1 MTKGV
6 NYPKGLLKWADERG
20 VQNVL
25 DGLDKLYAAYHE
37 ERYRASVL
45 LRQKAAFEKKFYP

>member
-6 NYPKGLLKWADERG
+6 NYPKGLLAWADEKG
-20 VQNVL
+20 IQNVL
-25 DGLDKLYAAYHE
+25 DGLDKLYVAYHE

-45 LRQKAAFEKKFYP
+45 LRQKAAYSKRFFE